1 MDLPAYLHAAPEGT
15 RMDIYVQPGA
25 ARECVAGIHGDA
37 LKLKVRA
44 AAQDGKANR
53 AVVSLLAS
61 ILDLPKSRMQ
71 ITSGQMS
78 RNKKVVILGSTPRD
92 VAVRLHEEFDG

>member
-1 MDLPAYLHAAPEGT
+1 MDLPAYLHPAPEGT
-15 RMDIYVQPGA
+15 GLDVYVQPGA
-25 ARECVAGIHGDA
+25 AREGVAGIHGDA

-53 AVVSLLAS
+53 AVVGLLAD
-61 ILDLPKSRMQ
+61 ILDVPKSRMQ

-78 RNKKVVILGSTPRD
+78 RNKKVVILGATPREI
-92 VAVRLHEEFDG
+92 AARLNEALAG